1 MRKARILCHKTVIL
15 LVAIFSL
22 ALLASCCPR
31 VCEEPVVEQPPP
43 PPEPPPPPPP
53 PPPPEEKPVVKEIV
67 LEPIYFDF
75 DKYDLRPGDR
85 EILNRNIQV
94 LSENPGAK
102 IRVEGNCDERGTV
115 EYNLALGEKRA
126 RAAKDYL
133 VKLGVAEDRISII
146 SYGKEKSKRCKDD
159 RCWSKDRRDDFV
171 LISR

>member
-1 MRKARILCHKTVIL
+1 MRKVSVLLVVIL
-15 LVAIFSL
+15 AL

-31 VCEEPVVEQPPP
+31 ICEEPIVEQPPP

-53 PPPPEEKPVVKEIV
+53 PPEPKEEKVEVKEIV

-75 DKYDLRPGDR
+75 DKFDLRPGDR
-85 EILNRNIQV
+85 EILNRNIQA

-115 EYNLALGEKRA
+115 EYNLALGDKRA

-133 VKLGVAEDRISII
+133 VKLGVAEDRITAI
-146 SYGKEKSKRCKDD
+146 SYGKERPKYPGHNEQAWAKN
-159 RCWSKDRRDDFV
+159 RRADFV
-171 LISR
+171 IISR